1 MVDAAD
7 ILLQVLDARDPH
19 GTRSVDVERF
29 VLKRG
34 SGEKRVI
41 LILNKIDLIPKESA
55 EKWLRYMREEMPTV
69 AFKSSTQA
77 QKSNLGR
84 KRKSKG
90 GKAGGVVSLQECG
103 RNRALKPQ
111 YSMFLVCCWFFLSL
125 FLSIFIKE
133 RKRKRD

>member
-55 EKWLRYMREEMPTV
+55 EKWLKYMREEMPTV

-84 KRKSKG
+84 KRKSRG
-90 GKAGGVVSLQECG
+90 GKSGGV
-103 RNRALKPQ
+103 RR
-111 YSMFLVCCWFFLSL
+111 
-125 FLSIFIKE
+125 
-133 RKRKRD
+133 